1 MKFDDFITESKK
13 SNIRFQTI
21 NSIFSSV
28 NNNQNNYNSD
38 NSINLKLVHDYTELF
53 NQGSNYLLINKFEES
68 LSAFKESLS
77 IAEKLRDPFKKTESK
92 CNIGITNFYLGK
104 LNESI
109 DWIQPSY
116 EYIKSICSHEKGMNT
131 IKNIYLLCKCGANL
145 CMCHVTLNSEN
156 NSYLQIINNIINII
170 SQEEDL
176 YKQLFFINYLNNIL
190 FRVNSLLKN
199 SSSYLNNISKYEN
212 DLKNNDMIN
221 LSNEEEYNK
230 IYQLFIESF
239 DAFIATQKI
248 EQWIKSLNIIYK
260 KLEKLNDTS
269 GLIYILFNQQL
280 SICSKNNNE
289 SNINEEVNKAKTKL
303 ISLLEAI
310 DDVTNNNN
318 DNFNN
323 IEDDNNGNM
332 KQAISDEYI
341 NNIIEGYK
349 SKLLAIRNIYQR
361 MHSFEEQITLKI
373 QKQNMNSLNQNKGPT
388 NIIANNNI
396 NYNIENFIGNING
409 QYFLMLLLKYSINY
423 FEENIEDIELKNELI
438 NDIKVTLNLINSKQI
453 DLSKIKLSSI
463 DPEIFSS
470 LSLIINRLFTI
481 YKINKF
487 RKYFKIYKKNI
498 SNTNLNKNL
507 NKEKSKTSNLKEFFE
522 KQYKYIYNGQLIK
535 KMNYNSSG
543 VKRHFYQIDNEE
555 DLFEA
560 FSENQNEKK
569 PEKIYKFDNILKI
582 QYGIKTKNAID
593 KVKNLNSVKK
603 KEPYLFLS
611 LILKNRTIDLYFD
624 KEKIAKKWFYGFYYY
639 LKRSGRKYKI
649 GSCTNYILFR
659 LKCKMINKL
668 DEDTKKINRIPFCA
682 LLEKYYNTFE

>member
-1 MKFDDFITESKK
+1 
-13 SNIRFQTI
+13 
-21 NSIFSSV
+21 
-28 NNNQNNYNSD
+28 
-38 NSINLKLVHDYTELF
+38 
-53 NQGSNYLLINKFEES
+53 
-68 LSAFKESLS
+68 
-77 IAEKLRDPFKKTESK
+77 
-92 CNIGITNFYLGK
+92 
-104 LNESI
+104 
-109 DWIQPSY
+109 
-116 EYIKSICSHEKGMNT
+116 MNT

-145 CMCHVTLNSEN
+145 CMCHLTLNSEN
-156 NSYLQIINNIINII
+156 NTYLQIINNIINII

-199 SSSYLNNISKYEN
+199 SNSYLNNISKYEN

-260 KLEKLNDTS
+260 KLEKLNDNS

-280 SICSKNNNE
+280 SLCSKNNNE
-289 SNINEEVNKAKTKL
+289 SNINEEVNEAKTKL

-323 IEDDNNGNM
+323 IEDDNNGNI
-332 KQAISDEYI
+332 KQTISDEYI

-361 MHSFEEQITLKI
+361 MQSFEEKITLKI
-373 QKQNMNSLNQNKGPT
+373 QKQNMNSLNQNKGPI

-396 NYNIENFIGNING
+396 NYNIENFIGNINS

-423 FEENIEDIELKNELI
+423 FEENVEDIELKNELI
-438 NDIKVTLNLINSKQI
+438 NDINITLNLINSKQI

-463 DPEIFSS
+463 DPEIFQS
-470 LSLIINRLFTI
+470 LSLIINRLFSI

-498 SNTNLNKNL
+498 LNTNLNKNL
-507 NKEKSKTSNLKEFFE
+507 NKEKAKTSNLKEFFE
-522 KQYKYIYNGQLIK
+522 KQYKYIYNGQFIK
-535 KMNYNSSG
+535 KINYNSSG
-543 VKRHFYQIDNEE
+543 VKKHFYQIDNEE

-603 KEPYLFLS
+603 KDPYLFLS